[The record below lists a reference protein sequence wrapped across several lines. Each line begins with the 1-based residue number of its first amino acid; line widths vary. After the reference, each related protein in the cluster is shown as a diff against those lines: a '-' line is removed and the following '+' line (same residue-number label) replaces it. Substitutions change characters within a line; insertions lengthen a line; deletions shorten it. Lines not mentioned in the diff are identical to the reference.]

1 MIPAGETKQTS
12 ATFYA
17 GPKDQDALEAI
28 SPGLELVV
36 DYGWLWFIAQ
46 PLFWLLKFIQTYV
59 GNWGFAIILVTVL
72 VKAAFFQL
80 SAAAYKSM
88 AKMRKFTP
96 EITRMRE
103 LYGDDRQRMSKEM
116 MDLYKREKINPLG
129 GCLPIVV
136 QMPVFIALYWVLL
149 ESV

>member
-1 MIPAGETKQTS
+1 MVYRPA
-12 ATFYA
+12 
-17 GPKDQDALEAI
+17 
-28 SPGLELVV
+28 
-36 DYGWLWFIAQ
+36 
-46 PLFWLLKFIQTYV
+46 LFWLLKFIQTYV
-59 GNWGFAIILVTVL
+59 GNWGFAIILVTVV

-129 GCLPIVV
+129 AAYLFWFRCPCLSRCIGC
-136 QMPVFIALYWVLL
+136 Y
-149 ESV
+149 